1 MQQNQAP
8 IVDFS
13 PFSNAAHL
21 AANDPVGGVRDSV
34 PVHPDD
40 KHPGFGDFKRQKKRE
55 PRRDTPSDNPNG
67 KPPDPDHQI
76 DEYA

>member
-8 IVDFS
+8 FVNFP
-13 PFSNAAHL
+13 PFASAALL
-21 AANDPVGGVRDSV
+21 AANDLIGGVRDSV

-55 PRRDTPSDNPNG
+55 PHRDKTSDNPNG
-67 KPPDPDHQI
+67 KPPDSGHQI

>member
-1 MQQNQAP
+1 MQQYQAP
-8 IVDFS
+8 FVNCT
-13 PFSNAAHL
+13 PFANPARL
-21 AANDPVGGVRDSV
+21 AANDPIGGVGDSV

-55 PRRDTPSDNPNG
+55 PIPDKSSDNPSG
-67 KPPDPDHQI
+67 KQPDSGHQI

>member
-1 MQQNQAP
+1 MQQYQAP

-13 PFSNAAHL
+13 PFANAARL
-21 AANDPVGGVRDSV
+21 AANDPVGRVRDSV

-40 KHPGFGDFKRQKKRE
+40 RHPGFGDFKRQKKRE
-55 PRRDTPSDNPNG
+55 PVRDKSSDHPGG
-67 KPPDPDHQI
+67 KPPDSDHQI

>member
-1 MQQNQAP
+1 MRQYQAP
-8 IVDFS
+8 FVNRS
-13 PFSNAAHL
+13 PIAIL
-21 AANDPVGGVRDSV
+21 ARLSANDPIGGVRDSV

-55 PRRDTPSDNPNG
+55 PVHDKSSDNPNG
-67 KPPDPDHQI
+67 KPPDSDHQI

>member
-1 MQQNQAP
+1 MQQQAP
-8 IVDFS
+8 IGGF
-13 PFSNAAHL
+13 PLFTGAAHL
-21 AANDPVGGVRDSV
+21 AANDPIGGVRDSV

-55 PRRDTPSDNPNG
+55 PIHDKSSDNPSG
-67 KPPDPDHQI
+67 KPPGSDHQI